1 MQGSMVERKPIARFF
16 YQGSH
21 THPIRR
27 TVLLLKE
34 TADSFT
40 GYELRAG
47 RTVRALN
54 QAPVKTYRKVDI
66 ARYCDYSR
74 LRQTAKARLISEKK
88 STLIRKGWGDLIRSG
103 A

>member
-1 MQGSMVERKPIARFF
+1 MQGSMVERKPVARFF

-34 TADSFT
+34 TADTFT
-40 GYELRAG
+40 GYELRCG
-47 RTVRALN
+47 RTVRALH
-54 QAPVKTYRKVDI
+54 QAPIRTYRKTEI
-66 ARYCDYSR
+66 ARYSDYSR
-74 LRQTAKARLISEKK
+74 LRQTARSRLISEKK
-88 STLIRKGWGDLIRSG
+88 STLVRKSWADLVRSG